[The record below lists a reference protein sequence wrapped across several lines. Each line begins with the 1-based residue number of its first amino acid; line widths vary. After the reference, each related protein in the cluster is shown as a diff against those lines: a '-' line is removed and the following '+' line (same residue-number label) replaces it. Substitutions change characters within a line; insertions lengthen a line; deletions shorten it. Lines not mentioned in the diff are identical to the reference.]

1 MSPSS
6 SEVPRQ
12 LSLSP
17 EKHAEVRQWAMEKSL
32 DKWHGRTAEM
42 HIELAVKLERY
53 VLGMNKTDD
62 GEVKPG
68 ES

>member
-1 MSPSS
+1 MSQSS
-6 SEVPRQ
+6 NEAPRQ

-32 DKWHGRTAEM
+32 DKWTGRSAEM

-53 VLGMNKTDD
+53 VLGQSEAEA
-62 GEVKPG
+62 GEDQ
-68 ES
+68 